1 MRHQSCVT
9 SHAKTHPLWVV
20 PTSITERLQL
30 TIMREVAAITG
41 GAAGLGKGYVRQFT
55 SDGYDVIFCDV
66 DETLGKEV
74 AEEFNAT
81 FVKVDVTQ
89 PSEVEAFFD
98 RVKSDF
104 GRLDVLINNAG
115 VVRGG
120 VPTHQFPVEDFQF
133 VTSVNTNGA
142 FYVAKYGVKLIVD
155 CGNGGRIVNMA
166 SCCSSGAT
174 IGARNG
180 LTAYKMSKHAVVGLT
195 QTMALEYAKYGIRV
209 NAVAPARVETEM
221 VARWTVEAKLTD
233 EEIAVLAADNPLEV
247 AFGRMIQVEDV
258 AGIVA
263 FLCSDK
269 AKWINGAV
277 IPVDGGYHCS

>member
-1 MRHQSCVT
+1 MGSLVST
-9 SHAKTHPLWVV
+9 F
-20 PTSITERLQL
+20 ITKRRQL

-41 GAAGLGKGYVRQFT
+41 GAAGLGKGYVKQFT
-55 SDGYDVIFCDV
+55 SDGYDVVFCDV
-66 DETLGKEV
+66 DETLGQEV

-98 RVKSDF
+98 RIKTDF

-155 CGNGGRIVNMA
+155 CGNGGRIVNMS
-166 SCCSSGAT
+166 SCVASGAT
-174 IGARNG
+174 IAARNG
-180 LTAYKMSKHAVVGLT
+180 HAAYKMSKHAIVGLT
-195 QTMALEYAKYGIRV
+195 QTMALEYAKTAFASMQWHQPGSRRRWLRSFMPKLNWPTKIS
-209 NAVAPARVETEM
+209 VA
-221 VARWTVEAKLTD
+221 
-233 EEIAVLAADNPLEV
+233 AADNPLEA
-247 AFGRMIQVEDV
+247 AFGRMIQVDDV

>member
-1 MRHQSCVT
+1 MG
-9 SHAKTHPLWVV
+9 
-20 PTSITERLQL
+20 

-89 PSEVEAFFD
+89 PSEVKAFFD
-98 RVKSDF
+98 RIKSDF

-142 FYVAKYGVKLIVD
+142 KLIVD
-155 CGNGGRIVNMA
+155 SGNGGRIVTMA
-166 SCCSSGAT
+166 SCCASGAT

-221 VARWTVEAKLTD
+221 VAKWTVEAKLTD

-263 FLCSDK
+263 FLCNDK